1 MKYKKINIDIA
12 FLIYNIEVI
21 DQNIEITLLFQEDSR
36 FQITINLISHLAL
49 AIYLIDDDYDDGT
62 YQ

>member
-36 FQITINLISHLAL
+36 FQITIHLISHLAL